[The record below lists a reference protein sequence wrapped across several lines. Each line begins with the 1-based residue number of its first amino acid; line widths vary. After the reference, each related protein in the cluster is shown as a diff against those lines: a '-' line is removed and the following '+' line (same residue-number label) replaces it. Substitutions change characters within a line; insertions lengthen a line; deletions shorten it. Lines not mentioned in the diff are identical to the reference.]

1 MLLIVP
7 AITPFKEGGE
17 WNNLKRFRYCF
28 QAFLEMVTTPSG
40 LAGLIVTSHVM
51 GELRFGFVHAPIPR
65 LRTVEMTAADWD
77 ELQKCKYVT

>member
-1 MLLIVP
+1 MPSIAPTFTL
-7 AITPFKEGGE
+7 FKEGGE

-28 QAFLEMVTTPSG
+28 QAFLEMVITRSG

-51 GELRFGFVHAPIPR
+51 GEFRLGLVLAPIPR